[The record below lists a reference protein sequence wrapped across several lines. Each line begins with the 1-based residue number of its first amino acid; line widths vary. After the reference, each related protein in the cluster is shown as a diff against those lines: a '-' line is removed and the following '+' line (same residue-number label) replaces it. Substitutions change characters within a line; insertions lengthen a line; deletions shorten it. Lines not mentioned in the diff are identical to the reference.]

1 MTTLVKISTAQYLRT
16 RFGIWLN
23 MHGLIGAKYS
33 IAFTI
38 SDQNTCI
45 L

>member
-1 MTTLVKISTAQYLRT
+1 MTTLVKISTAKYLRT
-16 RFGIWLN
+16 RFVSWLN
-23 MHGLIGAKYS
+23 MHGLIAVQYS